1 MPRTETKRKP
11 KVRTLQVLVVMFVAA
26 VPVLHAEIV
35 DQILATVDTEAI
47 LLSEVMMEIAP
58 GLAELQASSADQ
70 ASFGRAADKLIREA
84 LDQAI
89 ETKILLREAVRT
101 GIEFDEERVDE
112 RLQEMRKRYDS
123 PEQFN
128 KELEASGETLGDLR
142 VRIRKQ
148 TLARAM
154 AVRKQNEFE
163 KEVVVSESDV
173 AQYFEDHEKEFSRP
187 ERVRVSQVYLPASN
201 DANER
206 ATVKARME
214 EILSELKQG
223 GDFAAV
229 AKAYSKEPSAE
240 QGGVIGWVVRGDLV
254 QVLEEAAF
262 TLPVG
267 GISEVLESPGG
278 FHILKVEERQDAGQA
293 TLEDVRKDIEPKLRA
308 QVAAERY
315 KKWVQELR
323 KESRVRVF
331 Y

>member
-1 MPRTETKRKP
+1 
-11 KVRTLQVLVVMFVAA
+11 
-26 VPVLHAEIV
+26 
-35 DQILATVDTEAI
+35 
-47 LLSEVMMEIAP
+47 MEIAP

>member
-1 MPRTETKRKP
+1 M
-11 KVRTLQVLVVMFVAA
+11 RTLQVLVVMFVAA

>member
-1 MPRTETKRKP
+1 
-11 KVRTLQVLVVMFVAA
+11 VRTLQVLVVMFVAA

>member
-1 MPRTETKRKP
+1 
-11 KVRTLQVLVVMFVAA
+11 
-26 VPVLHAEIV
+26 
-35 DQILATVDTEAI
+35 
-47 LLSEVMMEIAP
+47 
-58 GLAELQASSADQ
+58 
-70 ASFGRAADKLIREA
+70 
-84 LDQAI
+84 
-89 ETKILLREAVRT
+89 
-101 GIEFDEERVDE
+101 
-112 RLQEMRKRYDS
+112 
-123 PEQFN
+123 
-128 KELEASGETLGDLR
+128 
-142 VRIRKQ
+142 
-148 TLARAM
+148 
-154 AVRKQNEFE
+154 
-163 KEVVVSESDV
+163 
-173 AQYFEDHEKEFSRP
+173 
-187 ERVRVSQVYLPASN
+187 VRVSQVYLPASN